1 MALFLFSVFLMFAV
15 LGSFATLNPA
25 SSPRARQEMK
35 ANLAKDQAK
44 LAGLERERSAAV
56 AGHQPTVQLDARIKS
71 LKEDVGMM
79 SAVVERGVMSGSVVR
94 LSDDLPKWLRDPV
107 EEANRNPDLLLYKL
121 RNNAYKW
128 SWALIPLSVPFLWLL
143 FPFSRRFRLYDHMV
157 FVTYSL
163 CFMTLLVI
171 AATLLSAVGWSGA
184 VAVAM
189 FIPSIHMFR
198 QLKGAYGLTRLGAL
212 WRTIMLT
219 LFALT
224 AALLFVAIIVG
235 LGLFD

>member
-1 MALFLFSVFLMFAV
+1 
-15 LGSFATLNPA
+15 
-25 SSPRARQEMK
+25 
-35 ANLAKDQAK
+35 
-44 LAGLERERSAAV
+44 
-56 AGHQPTVQLDARIKS
+56 
-71 LKEDVGMM
+71 
-79 SAVVERGVMSGSVVR
+79 
-94 LSDDLPKWLRDPV
+94 
-107 EEANRNPDLLLYKL
+107 
-121 RNNAYKW
+121 
-128 SWALIPLSVPFLWLL
+128 
-143 FPFSRRFRLYDHMV
+143 MV

-189 FIPSIHMFR
+189 FIPSVHMFR
-198 QLKGAYGLTRLGAL
+198 QLKGTYGLSRFGAL

-224 AALLFVAIIVG
+224 AALLFVAMIVG